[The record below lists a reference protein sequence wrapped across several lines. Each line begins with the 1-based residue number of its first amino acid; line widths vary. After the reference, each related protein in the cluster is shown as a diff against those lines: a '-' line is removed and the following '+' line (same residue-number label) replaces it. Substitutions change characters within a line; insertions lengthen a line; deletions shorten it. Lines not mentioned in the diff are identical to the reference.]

1 MAKNTTFEFDFEP
14 MRKGLNALMELPES
28 AMAAEAAKPVAE
40 EFLSDTLKLIP
51 TVPMDTG
58 RLRGSGSVFID
69 GKLAMVSAKLGYSSS
84 EGTPLEAI
92 GSEGKQKDGSVITV
106 VYNTPYAA
114 AVHEM
119 PATTNW
125 TTEGSGAKYIENTLK
140 ERGEHYLKR
149 WFEAIKSTMQR
160 QRRSQV

>member
-1 MAKNTTFEFDFEP
+1 MCASRSDIYVFNYESLE
-14 MRKGLNALMELPES
+14 KGLNALMELPGS
-28 AMAAEAAKPVAE
+28 DRVREAAKPVAE
-40 EFLSDTLKLIP
+40 ELLSDTLELIP

-58 RLRGSGSVFID
+58 RLRASGSVFID
-69 GKLAMVSAKLGYSSS
+69 GELVKVSSELGYSSS
-84 EGTPLEAI
+84 EGTPLKSI
-92 GSEGKQKDGSVITV
+92 GREGKQKDASVIAV

-149 WFEAIKSTMQR
+149 WFEAIKSMMQG
-160 QRRSQV
+160 QRKK